1 MIKYL
6 DLQKINASFE
16 PELSDALLRVSH
28 SGWYLHGEATA
39 RFEEEFAA
47 YCGTSYCVG
56 TGNGLD
62 ALTLIFLTY
71 RELGVMNAGDEVI
84 VPANT
89 YIATL
94 LSILRAGLKPMLCE
108 PSFETCNIDAAY
120 AETLIT
126 PRTRAILPVH
136 LYGRLADMKEIC
148 KLANRYGLKVIED
161 AAQAHGAVWNKGLP
175 GKGNHPLRAG
185 NLGDAAAFSFYP
197 AKNLGALGDGGAIT
211 THDARLAAT
220 VRSIANYGSTEKYV
234 HRYQGINSRLDELQ
248 AAVLSVKLSRLD
260 QDNIRRREIA
270 QLYKEGIDWQR
281 LELQSTVHTDDIN
294 EANVFHI
301 FPVFSSRRDEW
312 QRYLNSH
319 GICTQIH

>member
-136 LYGRLADMKEIC
+136 LYGRLADMKIG
-148 KLANRYGLKVIED
+148 R
-161 AAQAHGAVWNKGLP
+161 AHV
-175 GKGNHPLRAG
+175 
-185 NLGDAAAFSFYP
+185 
-197 AKNLGALGDGGAIT
+197 
-211 THDARLAAT
+211 
-220 VRSIANYGSTEKYV
+220 
-234 HRYQGINSRLDELQ
+234 
-248 AAVLSVKLSRLD
+248 
-260 QDNIRRREIA
+260 
-270 QLYKEGIDWQR
+270 
-281 LELQSTVHTDDIN
+281 
-294 EANVFHI
+294 
-301 FPVFSSRRDEW
+301 
-312 QRYLNSH
+312 
-319 GICTQIH
+319 

>member
-62 ALTLIFLTY
+62 ALTLIFLAY

-84 VPANT
+84 VSANT

-136 LYGRLADMKEIC
+136 LYGRLADIKEIC
-148 KLANRYGLKVIED
+148 ELANRHGLKVIED

-175 GKGNHPLRAG
+175 GKEISLCVPVIWEMPL
-185 NLGDAAAFSFYP
+185 LSAFILP
-197 AKNLGALGDGGAIT
+197 KI
-211 THDARLAAT
+211 
-220 VRSIANYGSTEKYV
+220 
-234 HRYQGINSRLDELQ
+234 
-248 AAVLSVKLSRLD
+248 
-260 QDNIRRREIA
+260 
-270 QLYKEGIDWQR
+270 
-281 LELQSTVHTDDIN
+281 
-294 EANVFHI
+294 
-301 FPVFSSRRDEW
+301 
-312 QRYLNSH
+312 
-319 GICTQIH
+319 